1 MNREDFIKKLFEGAA
16 LAGITECEAYFS
28 DGESFDVDVLEGE
41 IKEYSVSESKGVC
54 FRGLYSGKMGYAS
67 TQVEDESAID
77 MLIEGVRTNA
87 MLLETDD
94 GESIFEGSSVYPKVD
109 TFNEA
114 ILAVTPETKINQALE
129 LEKLVKALDPRVARV
144 DGCEISTGVREI
156 RIVNSKGMDVRGK
169 SSSYGAVVAPV
180 VKGEDGKPSMDYAFS
195 FSKDPEK
202 LDLNK
207 VAKEAVEEAIG
218 KLGAKSIPSGQ
229 YECVFRR
236 DAASTLLRTFAS
248 VFSGESARKGMSL
261 LKGREGEK
269 IASECVT
276 VTDDPL
282 LKDAPATC
290 AFDAEGVARF
300 KKDIVK
306 DGVFLT
312 LLHNRVT
319 AKEAGT
325 KTTANASKAGYSGK
339 VTVAPS
345 NLFVQPGSIS
355 PEELCAKVG
364 EGLMITELQ
373 GTHAGANPISGDFSL
388 SAKGYLIEEGK
399 KSRPVEQITV
409 AANFYEILKN
419 IQEVADDLEFTM
431 PGSSAIASPTLY
443 IGKIS
448 VAGI

>member
-1 MNREDFIKKLFEGAA
+1 MNRDDFIKKLFEGAA

-28 DGESFDVDVLEGE
+28 DAESFDVDVLEGE
-41 IKEYSVSESKGVC
+41 IKDYSVSESKGVC
-54 FRGLYSGKMGYAS
+54 FRGLYAGRMGYAS

-77 MLIEGVRTNA
+77 MLIEGVKTNA

-94 GESIFEGSSVYPKVD
+94 GESIYEGSREYPEVD
-109 TFNEA
+109 TFNA
-114 ILAVTPETKINQALE
+114 SIMQVAPETKINQALE
-129 LEKLVKALDPRVARV
+129 LEKLVKARDPRVARV
-144 DGCEISTGVREI
+144 DGCEVSTSVREI

-180 VKGEDGKPSMDYAFS
+180 VKGEDGKPGMHFKFT

-202 LDLNK
+202 LDIKKLANDA
-207 VAKEAVEEAIG
+207 VDEAVG
-218 KLGAKSIPSGQ
+218 KLGASSIPSGQ
-229 YECVFRR
+229 YECVFRN
-236 DAASTLLRTFAS
+236 DAASMLLRTFAG

-269 IASECVT
+269 IASDCVT
-276 VTDDPL
+276 LTDDPL
-282 LKDAPATC
+282 LKDAPATS

-300 KKDIVK
+300 KKDVIK
-306 DGVFLT
+306 DGTFIT

-319 AKEAGT
+319 AKEANCQ
-325 KTTANASKAGYSGK
+325 TTANASKAGYSGK

-345 NLFVQPGSIS
+345 NLFIQPGRLS
-355 PEELCAKVG
+355 PEELYEKVG
-364 EGLMITELQ
+364 EGLIITELQ

-388 SAKGYLIEEGK
+388 AAKGYLIQDGK
-399 KSRPVEQITV
+399 QARPVEQITV